1 MQDHYSLL
9 HTIYEIVKNDPQP
22 ERYSCKPRELILRR
36 MQEWSD
42 IQQQIHQLERE
53 ELVTTEQQETMV
65 IRITV
70 AGISCLCLKWLTAFV
85 CAIVSSFVMVT
96 RLPCPSK

>member
-65 IRITV
+65 IRITF
-70 AGISCLCLKWLTAFV
+70 AGISLVKEQLEMAR
-85 CAIVSSFVMVT
+85 SGN
-96 RLPCPSK
+96 